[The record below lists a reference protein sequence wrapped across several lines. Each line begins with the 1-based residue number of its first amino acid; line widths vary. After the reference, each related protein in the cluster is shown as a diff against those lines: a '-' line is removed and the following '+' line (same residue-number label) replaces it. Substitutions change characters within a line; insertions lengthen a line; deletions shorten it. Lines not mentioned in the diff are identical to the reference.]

1 MAIRQNPLSKFES
14 FMQRIV
20 EGPFAFLFPSQLQPS
35 QVRRKLELAMEDN
48 LVLQGDGRRLAPNLY
63 TIFLSSKDYQQLSQS
78 ISFHATDWQNHLVE
92 VARQR
97 HYTLKT
103 MPILRLAEDTDLR
116 VGRIR
121 IEATLADKQH
131 VQPNVNANSSL
142 NLDGGMMATK
152 ALSPEDLAQLRA
164 QLAGAQQ
171 SGVHDVDSF
180 SPGQP
185 GAPMQSY
192 NSNPDYPSY
201 PGNPGYPGNP
211 SSSLMPPVPPQ
222 PAPSPINMPKAALSI
237 RLPQAGEQTYR
248 IEKPVVKIGRQLNND
263 IIVEDKRVSR
273 YHAQIKYQPD
283 GQFAIFDLGSTN
295 GITIN
300 GTPNQRHHILR
311 NGDCFT
317 IGSYDFYFQRL

>member
-1 MAIRQNPLSKFES
+1 MATRQNPLSKFES

-20 EGPFAFLFPSQLQPS
+20 EGPFAFFFPSRLQPS
-35 QVRRKLELAMEDN
+35 QVRRQLELAMEDN
-48 LVLQGDGRRLAPNLY
+48 LVLQGDGRRLAPNFY
-63 TIFLSSKDYQQLSQS
+63 TIFLSSQDFQQLSQS
-78 ISFHATDWQNHLVE
+78 ISFHAPDWQNHLVE
-92 VARQR
+92 IARQR

-103 MPILRLAEDTDLR
+103 MPSLRLDEDTSLHA
-116 VGRIR
+116 GRIR

-131 VQPNVNANSSL
+131 FNPNVNATSGLS
-142 NLDGGMMATK
+142 LDGGLMATK
-152 ALSPEDLAQLRA
+152 AISPEELAQLRQ

-171 SGVHDVDSF
+171 SGVHDLDSF

-192 NSNPDYPSY
+192 HSNPDYPSY
-201 PGNPGYPGNP
+201 PGYPGNP
-211 SSSLMPPVPPQ
+211 SSSLMPPVPPH
-222 PAPSPINMPKAALSI
+222 PAPSAINMPKATLSI

-248 IEKPVVKIGRQLNND
+248 IEKPVIKIGRQLNND

-273 YHAQIKYQPD
+273 YHAQIKFQPD

-300 GTPNQRHHILR
+300 GTPNQRHHILH

-317 IGSYDFYFQRL
+317 IGSYDFYFQRM

>member
-1 MAIRQNPLSKFES
+1 MATRQNPLSKFES

-20 EGPFAFLFPSQLQPS
+20 EGPFAFLFPSRLQPS

-63 TIFLSSKDYQQLSQS
+63 IIYLGSQDYQQLSQS
-78 ISFHATDWQNHLVE
+78 SSYHTPDWQNHLVE

-103 MPILRLAEDTDLR
+103 VPILRLAEDTDLR

-121 IEATLADKQH
+121 IEAALADKQH
-131 VQPNVNANSSL
+131 FQPNANATSGL

-171 SGVHDVDSF
+171 SGVHDMDSF

-201 PGNPGYPGNP
+201 PSYPGSP
-211 SSSLMPPVPPQ
+211 SSLMPPVPPQ
-222 PAPSPINMPKAALSI
+222 PAPSSINMPKAALSI

-273 YHAQIKYQPD
+273 YHAQIKFQPD
-283 GQFAIFDLGSTN
+283 GQFALFDLGSTN

-311 NGDCFT
+311 TGDCFT
-317 IGSYDFYFQRL
+317 IGSYDFYFQRM

>member
-1 MAIRQNPLSKFES
+1 MTTRQNPLSKFES

-20 EGPFAFLFPSQLQPS
+20 EGPFAFLFPARLEPA
-35 QVRRKLELAMEDN
+35 QVRRQLELKMEDN
-48 LVLQGDGRRLAPNLY
+48 LVLQGEGRRLAPNLY
-63 TIFLSSKDYQQLSQS
+63 TIYLSSQDYQQLSQS
-78 ISFHATDWQNHLVE
+78 FSYHATDWQNHLVE

-103 MPILRLAEDTDLR
+103 MPILRLEEDSDLR

-121 IEATLADKQH
+121 IEAELADKQH
-131 VQPNVNANSSL
+131 FHPNANAGPSV
-142 NLDGGMMATK
+142 DGGLMATK
-152 ALSPEDLAQLRA
+152 AISPDQLAQLRS
-164 QLAGAQQ
+164 QLASAQQ
-171 SGVHDVDSF
+171 SGVHNMSEMG
-180 SPGQP
+180 SLAPGHP
-185 GAPMQSY
+185 GAPVQGL

-201 PGNPGYPGNP
+201 PGHPPNP

-222 PAPSPINMPKAALSI
+222 AAPGAINMPQAALSI
-237 RLPQAGEQTYR
+237 QLPQAGEQLYR

-273 YHAQIKYQPD
+273 YHAQIKFQPD

-317 IGSYDFYFQRL
+317 IGSYDFYFQRM

>member
-1 MAIRQNPLSKFES
+1 MTARQNPLSKFES
-14 FMQRIV
+14 LMQRIV
-20 EGPFAFLFPSQLQPS
+20 EGPFAFLFPTRLQPS
-35 QVRRKLELAMEDN
+35 QVRRQLELAMEDN
-48 LVLQGDGRRLAPNLY
+48 LVLQGEGRRLAPNLY
-63 TIFLSSKDYQQLSQS
+63 TIFLSHQDYQQLSQS
-78 ISFHATDWQNHLVE
+78 FSYHATDWQNHLVE

-103 MPILRLAEDTDLR
+103 MPILRLSEDSDLR

-121 IEATLADKQH
+121 IEAALADKQH
-131 VQPNVNANSSL
+131 FNPAANPNAGPSV
-142 NLDGGMMATK
+142 DGGLMATQ
-152 ALSPEDLAQLRA
+152 AISPAQLAQLRE

-171 SGVHDVDSF
+171 SGVHDMSSF

-185 GAPMQSY
+185 GAPMQDY

-201 PGNPGYPGNP
+201 SSFPGNP

-222 PAPSPINMPKAALSI
+222 PAMNMPQAALSI

-248 IEKPVVKIGRQLNND
+248 IEKPVIKIGRQLNND

-273 YHAQIKYQPD
+273 YHAQIKFQPD

-317 IGSYDFYFQRL
+317 IGSYDFYFQRM

>member
-1 MAIRQNPLSKFES
+1 MATRQNPLSKFES

-78 ISFHATDWQNHLVE
+78 ISYHASDWQNHLVE

-97 HYTLKT
+97 HYILKT
-103 MPILRLAEDTDLR
+103 MPSLRLAEDTGLR

-131 VQPNVNANSSL
+131 FQPNANATSGL
-142 NLDGGMMATK
+142 NLDDGMMATK
-152 ALSPEDLAQLRA
+152 AISPEELAQLRA
-164 QLAGAQQ
+164 QLAGPQQ
-171 SGVHDVDSF
+171 SGVHDMDSY

-201 PGNPGYPGNP
+201 PGYPGESIVISHAAGATTTHVLFHQYAKGNP
-211 SSSLMPPVPPQ
+211 EYTL
-222 PAPSPINMPKAALSI
+222 APGWRTDVSH
-237 RLPQAGEQTYR
+237 RET
-248 IEKPVVKIGRQLNND
+248 GRQNRAAT
-263 IIVEDKRVSR
+263 E
-273 YHAQIKYQPD
+273 
-283 GQFAIFDLGSTN
+283 
-295 GITIN
+295 
-300 GTPNQRHHILR
+300 
-311 NGDCFT
+311 
-317 IGSYDFYFQRL
+317 